1 MLFTWNTTSSSE
13 RFDFFISSLQ
23 VDIICETEQ
32 LLSRKLGD
40 ILQSTLKESISVK
53 DTFFNNN
60 LFIATNIHCKVDY
73 NSRSHHPVDKYYQH
87 VLSYLGPGEQWV
99 DGDNS
104 SWKKFVQ

>member
-40 ILQSTLKESISVK
+40 ILQSTLKASITVK

-60 LFIATNIHCKVDY
+60 LLIATNIHCKVDY
-73 NSRSHHPVDKYYQH
+73 NLRSHHPVDKYYQQL
-87 VLSYLGPGEQWV
+87 LSYLGPGEQEV

-104 SWKKFVQ
+104 SWKKSVQ